1 MSAANTE
8 QQARLAV
15 EQELHVEMLPGTELL
30 EDIGNLHR
38 IHDHNAANSTVL
50 VPQPSSFPND
60 PLNWS
65 PKWKTLIMV
74 NQCVF
79 VALSI
84 MPSQCIAPLSP
95 TFEAQWN
102 KNASQVALLTG
113 VMVIALGYTNFVII
127 PCAHIFGRRP
137 TMIVC
142 CIITLATDIWMAA
155 AGSYW
160 SFMGARLVNGFG
172 TGANESMLPLV
183 VADMFFLHQRGK
195 YVGIYFYAFFIGLM
209 IGPIIAGNIAA
220 RVSWRWFFWV
230 CVIAQA
236 INLLGLIFA
245 FPETRF
251 NRNQPPSL
259 VAPEVSPELS
269 DNEKSPQPATE
280 VESPNLVN
288 TDEFLGRG
296 KPSRK
301 QFNIIQGI
309 DRKAL
314 SEVWIHLWTPVE
326 IFFYPIVC
334 WAAWTMAGAANAF
347 LLLVLFESPILSNPP
362 YNFSS
367 ASIGFANF
375 APAVGC
381 VIALLVCGPF
391 CDWVAL
397 RATKKNHGIFEPEM
411 RLPALIP
418 FLAISLIGLLALGI
432 GGQDKWPWE
441 AVIIVG
447 FGFFGFLTVSLPTVA
462 ITYAIDCY
470 KPISGQIMVTSTVVK
485 NTFGFGMTYYIND
498 WIVRDGFIPA
508 TGLVIGLAVALPLVG
523 MIGLM
528 IWGKDLRRLTK
539 NSKYHKF

>member
-1 MSAANTE
+1 MSSVLNAE
-8 QQARLAV
+8 QQARLTT
-15 EQELHVEMLPGTELL
+15 ERDLHVEMLPGTELL
-30 EDIGNLHR
+30 EDVGNLHR
-38 IHDHNAANSTVL
+38 IHAHNVANSTVL
-50 VPQPSSFPND
+50 VPQPSSSPDD

-65 PKWKTLIMV
+65 PKWKTIIMV

-95 TFEAQWN
+95 IFEAQWN
-102 KNASQVALLTG
+102 KNATQVALLTG

-160 SFMGARLVNGFG
+160 SFMAARLINGFG

-183 VADMFFLHQRGK
+183 VAD
-195 YVGIYFYAFFIGLM
+195 IYAFFIGLM

-236 INLLGLIFA
+236 INLLGLIVA

-251 NRNQPPSL
+251 NRDQPPTLAQEASQE
-259 VAPEVSPELS
+259 AS
-269 DNEKSPQPATE
+269 DNEKSPQATAE
-280 VESPNLVN
+280 VENQNVFV
-288 TDEFLGRG
+288 TDESLEHG

-367 ASIGFANF
+367 ANIGFANF

-397 RATKKNHGIFEPEM
+397 RATKKNHGVFEPEM

-441 AVIIVG
+441 AIIIVG

-508 TGLVIGLAVALPLVG
+508 TGLVIGLAIALPLVG

-539 NSKYHKF
+539 NSKYHQF